1 MCVLCGK
8 WGENYLNRACLYIE
22 NCCDCPYSYKENILT
37 ADPFEH
43 EYGVYC
49 SKVEDNNS
57 YNGRNKLVAADD
69 WDVKKYSQVPDWCPI
84 KCE

>member
-1 MCVLCGK
+1 MTL
-8 WGENYLNRACLYIE
+8 A
-22 NCCDCPYSYKENILT
+22 
-37 ADPFEH
+37 AEH

-69 WDVKKYSQVPDWCPI
+69 WDVEKYSQVPDWCPI